1 MGGFPPT
8 AGPIRRPVLRC
19 TPRGTGHRRQPM
31 GPRAALRLPSARAA
45 ALRCA
50 FYALGFERAALCKT
64 SRERTELP
72 TKNLQN
78 FKEGSRQ
85 APRRTRISY
94 ACVGGTIRS
103 DQTQAAIT
111 ACQKETDQTHACIRY
126 RSAPRHAAPASNN
139 PRSLPLHHAPTH
151 SRNRARLLAPRNR
164 LPSLH
169 VIQGD
174 PNARRKG

>member
-1 MGGFPPT
+1 MQQSQ
-8 AGPIRRPVLRC
+8 C
-19 TPRGTGHRRQPM
+19 TIIYVAIDGKKG
-31 GPRAALRLPSARAA
+31 
-45 ALRCA
+45 
-50 FYALGFERAALCKT
+50 AALCKT

-126 RSAPRHAAPASNN
+126 RSATDLPPKAALLGLVLHQRTVHFLLPHGTNVHDHGQLVQKHGPSESSVVGTIPDVLSRIVQRSCVAHA
-139 PRSLPLHHAPTH
+139 
-151 SRNRARLLAPRNR
+151 
-164 LPSLH
+164 
-169 VIQGD
+169 
-174 PNARRKG
+174 